1 MKRILIV
8 GILPLILMTGC
19 GAEKVEQPPPP
30 MVKTIV
36 ASQAGKIVEDN
47 YSAVVKGRYES
58 NLAFQTGGRILSR
71 DVQKGSFVYAGDI
84 LMTIDSRDA
93 VQQLNASEAQVAKA
107 QSQLDLAKTNLDRYT
122 ALYNENAIAAAT
134 LDQYRTNYENAVASY
149 NAAVAQA
156 EQTKNNL
163 NYTNLTA
170 NANGVISAVNAEI
183 GQVVSAGQTVL
194 TLVQTDELEVEID
207 VPENHLADVVEGKTA
222 DVTFWAVNGRA
233 QGVVREIA
241 PMADETARTYRVRL
255 SLINPPQNIQ
265 LGMTAEVTLTAT
277 NNVANACI
285 LPLSAIYQT
294 GNSAQVWIVT
304 KNNKVTLKNVC
315 VEKFSGNEVLVQGL
329 SPQDKVITAGIHK
342 LREGQEVRTAE
353 AVR

>member
-1 MKRILIV
+1 MKQILTTV
-8 GILPLILMTGC
+8 MLTLIFMTGC
-19 GAEKVEQPPPP
+19 GGEKVEQPPPP
-30 MVKTIV
+30 MVKTIL
-36 ASQAGKIVEDN
+36 ASQAGNSITDN
-47 YSAVVKGRYES
+47 YPGVVKGRYES

-71 DVQKGSFVYAGDI
+71 DVQKGSFVYAGDV

-93 VQQLNASEAQVAKA
+93 VQQLNAVEAQVAQA
-107 QSQLDLAKTNLDRYT
+107 QSQLNLAKTNLDRYSE
-122 ALYNENAIAAAT
+122 LYKENAIAAAT

-156 EQTKNNL
+156 AQYQNNL
-163 NYTNLTA
+163 NYTNLTSSA
-170 NANGVISAVNAEI
+170 DGVISAVNAEI
-183 GQVVSAGQTVL
+183 GQVVLAGQTVL

-255 SLINPPQNIQ
+255 SLINPPPNIQ
-265 LGMTAEVTLTAT
+265 LGMTAEVTLTST
-277 NNVANACI
+277 NAVANAYI

-294 GNSAQVWIVT
+294 NDKTQVWIVT
-304 KNNKVTLKNVC
+304 NDNKVALKNVR
-315 VEKFSGNEVLVQGL
+315 VENFSGNEVLVQGL

-342 LREGQEVRTAE
+342 LREGQEVRSN
-353 AVR
+353 